1 MLFNVRDVEIEPGCG
16 NWAWVWKL
24 SLLWKIS
31 FLNVTAVEIEPGCGN
46 WACCGKLA
54 FLMSLLWKLSLDVE
68 IEPAAEIEP
77 AILISAGS
85 HFHIQTQFPHSI
97 HSKAWYFFCLTK
109 KKFMFRQKRFSFLL
123 SLRESILKN
132 IHFYIIPHTRER
144 KFSEPAVLKE
154 IPSCL

>member
-1 MLFNVRDVEIEPGCG
+1 MIFFYLNMNFLKSQAEKISCFSMSGM
-16 NWAWVWKL
+16 WKL
-24 SLLWKIS
+24 SLD
-31 FLNVTAVEIEPGCGN
+31 VEIEPGCGN